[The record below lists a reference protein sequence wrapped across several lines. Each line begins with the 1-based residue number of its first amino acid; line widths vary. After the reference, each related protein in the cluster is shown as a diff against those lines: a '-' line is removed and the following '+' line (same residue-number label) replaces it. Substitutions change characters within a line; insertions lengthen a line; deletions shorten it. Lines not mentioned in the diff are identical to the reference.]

1 MAEVYTEPT
10 PSAFG
15 PRPTDPGTPV
25 PLDGDGT
32 TTLDGIAAAFSR
44 ENYVAGAASAAS
56 AASGRGAHTARGAHR
71 AADPTHASQAGH
83 PVNAGSPILSVRSIE
98 KVFGSRD
105 SVTHALAGVSFD
117 VAAGEFVGIMGPSG
131 SGKTTLLNCVSTID
145 TVTSGHI
152 IVGGRD
158 ITGMSK
164 RQLAKFRRDDLGF
177 IFQDSNL
184 LDTLTG
190 FENIALALT
199 VKGEP
204 TGRVKPKVDAIA
216 ATLGVSEVL
225 GKYPYQMSGGQ
236 RQRIAAARAMVADPK
251 LVLADEPTGA
261 LDSRSATVMLE
272 TLEMMNS
279 SLGATIMMVTH
290 DSYAASFAS
299 RILFV
304 KDGAVFNEIRK
315 GDTSRKDFFNRI
327 MEVVTFLGGD
337 VRDAR

>member
-1 MAEVYTEPT
+1 MTEVYAT
-10 PSAFG
+10 PSAACAQQA
-15 PRPTDPGTPV
+15 P
-25 PLDGDGT
+25 
-32 TTLDGIAAAFSR
+32 AA
-44 ENYVAGAASAAS
+44 Y
-56 AASGRGAHTARGAHR
+56 ASGSR
-71 AADPTHASQAGH
+71 
-83 PVNAGSPILSVRSIE
+83 PILSVRQIE
-98 KVFGSRD
+98 KVYGNKD
-105 SVTHALAGVSFD
+105 SVTKAVRDISFD
-117 VAAGEFVGIMGPSG
+117 VMPGEFVGIMGPSG
-131 SGKTTLLNCVSTID
+131 SGKTTLLNCVATID

-152 IVGGRD
+152 LVDGRD
-158 ITGMSK
+158 VTGLRS
-164 RQLAKFRRDDLGF
+164 RALAKFRRDDLGF

>member
-1 MAEVYTEPT
+1 MTEVYATPQ
-10 PSAFG
+10 PSAVG
-15 PRPTDPGTPV
+15 R
-25 PLDGDGT
+25 
-32 TTLDGIAAAFSR
+32 AAAMQ
-44 ENYVAGAASAAS
+44 AA
-56 AASGRGAHTARGAHR
+56 H
-71 AADPTHASQAGH
+71 
-83 PVNAGSPILSVRSIE
+83 GSESMLSVRQIE
-98 KVFGSRD
+98 KVYGNRD
-105 SVTHALAGVSFD
+105 SITHALNNVSFD
-117 VAAGEFVGIMGPSG
+117 VMPGEFVGIMGPSG
-131 SGKTTLLNCVSTID
+131 SGKTTLLNCVATID

-152 IVGGRD
+152 LVDGRD
-158 ITGMSK
+158 ITGLRS
-164 RQLAKFRRDDLGF
+164 RALAKFRRDDLGF
-177 IFQDSNL
+177 IFQDSIL

-204 TGRVKPKVDAIA
+204 TGQVKPKVDAIA

-272 TLEMMNS
+272 TLSMMNA

-290 DSYAASFAS
+290 DSYAASFAN

-315 GDTSRKDFFNRI
+315 GDTSRKDFFARI

-337 VRDAR
+337 VRDAC

>member
-1 MAEVYTEPT
+1 MTEVYAT
-10 PSAFG
+10 PE
-15 PRPTDPGTPV
+15 
-25 PLDGDGT
+25 
-32 TTLDGIAAAFSR
+32 AACAQQ
-44 ENYVAGAASAAS
+44 APAAY
-56 AASGRGAHTARGAHR
+56 ASGSR
-71 AADPTHASQAGH
+71 
-83 PVNAGSPILSVRSIE
+83 PILSVRQIE
-98 KVFGSRD
+98 KVYGNKD
-105 SVTHALAGVSFD
+105 SVTKAVRDISFD
-117 VAAGEFVGIMGPSG
+117 VMPGEFVGIMGPSG
-131 SGKTTLLNCVSTID
+131 SGKTTHLNCVATID
-145 TVTSGHI
+145 TLTSGHI
-152 IVGGRD
+152 LVDGRD
-158 ITGMSK
+158 VTGLRS
-164 RQLAKFRRDDLGF
+164 RALAKFRRDDLGF

-204 TGRVKPKVDAIA
+204 AGRVKPKVDAIA

-236 RQRIAAARAMVADPK
+236 KQRIAAARAMVADPK

>member
-1 MAEVYTEPT
+1 MTEVYAT
-10 PSAFG
+10 PE
-15 PRPTDPGTPV
+15 
-25 PLDGDGT
+25 
-32 TTLDGIAAAFSR
+32 AACAQQ
-44 ENYVAGAASAAS
+44 APAAY
-56 AASGRGAHTARGAHR
+56 ASGSR
-71 AADPTHASQAGH
+71 
-83 PVNAGSPILSVRSIE
+83 PILSVRQIE
-98 KVFGSRD
+98 KVYGNKD
-105 SVTHALAGVSFD
+105 SVTKAVRDISFD
-117 VAAGEFVGIMGPSG
+117 VMPGEFVGIMGPSG
-131 SGKTTLLNCVSTID
+131 SGKTTLLNCVATID

-152 IVGGRD
+152 LVDGRD
-158 ITGMSK
+158 VTGLRS
-164 RQLAKFRRDDLGF
+164 RALAKFRRDDLGF

-204 TGRVKPKVDAIA
+204 AGRVKPKVDAIA

-236 RQRIAAARAMVADPK
+236 KQRIAAARAMVADPK

-304 KDGAVFNEIRK
+304 KEGAVFNEIRK

>member
-1 MAEVYTEPT
+1 MTEVYATPQ
-10 PSAFG
+10 PSAVG
-15 PRPTDPGTPV
+15 R
-25 PLDGDGT
+25 
-32 TTLDGIAAAFSR
+32 AAAMQ
-44 ENYVAGAASAAS
+44 AA
-56 AASGRGAHTARGAHR
+56 H
-71 AADPTHASQAGH
+71 
-83 PVNAGSPILSVRSIE
+83 GSESMLSVRQIE
-98 KVFGSRD
+98 KVYGNRD
-105 SVTHALAGVSFD
+105 SITHALNNVSFD
-117 VAAGEFVGIMGPSG
+117 VMPGEFVGIMGPSG
-131 SGKTTLLNCVSTID
+131 SGKTTLLNCVATID

-152 IVGGRD
+152 LVDGRD
-158 ITGMSK
+158 ITGLRS
-164 RQLAKFRRDDLGF
+164 RALAKFRRDDLGF

-204 TGRVKPKVDAIA
+204 AGRVKPKVDAIA

-236 RQRIAAARAMVADPK
+236 KQRIAAARAMVADPK